1 MATRRFHPSLWSTL
15 AAATGIAA
23 TVALGFW
30 QLGRAQ
36 EKAEAMAA
44 REAALREPPVHLG
57 QTPIEV
63 ASVEGRRVEAR
74 GRFDVRGMVLLD
86 NRVRNGQAGYEVVM
100 PLEIEGGGMH
110 VLVNRGWVRGSGD
123 RSRLPEVATPAGV
136 IRVVGLAVVPGRR
149 IFELADTAPQ
159 GPVWQNLTLER
170 YRAHSGYAL
179 QPVMI
184 QQANDTGDRLLREWP
199 TAARSIDVH
208 RSYAV
213 QWFAMAVLIA
223 ALYLGFAFRRDTAQS

>member
-1 MATRRFHPSLWSTL
+1 
-15 AAATGIAA
+15 
-23 TVALGFW
+23 
-30 QLGRAQ
+30 
-36 EKAEAMAA
+36 
-44 REAALREPPVHLG
+44 
-57 QTPIEV
+57 
-63 ASVEGRRVEAR
+63 
-74 GRFDVRGMVLLD
+74 
-86 NRVRNGQAGYEVVM
+86 
-100 PLEIEGGGMH
+100 
-110 VLVNRGWVRGSGD
+110 
-123 RSRLPEVATPAGV
+123 EVATPAGV